1 MKRAFSISVLLLSL
15 CVLLTACGKV
25 RNAEKLIDDIGEVS
39 VDSGPQ
45 IEAAERAIAEL
56 DADQQAKI
64 KNLDLL
70 EEAKLQYADAL
81 EIKKEND
88 EKIKRVENRIQ
99 NIGTV
104 TIDSWSVI
112 SMARKEYNAL
122 DSDLQEAV
130 PNKETLFE
138 AERTFEA
145 LAIQTVTDEIEQI
158 GTVSLER
165 EDAII
170 SAKKAYEKI
179 DESIQKKIEN
189 REALFAAEDELIQ
202 LKVERAQ
209 SAIDAI
215 GSDITLE
222 SKDAIFEAAQ
232 AFNAVPVDDREKVE
246 NRAALT
252 KAKETYD
259 ALVNEQKRQAEIE
272 EARKL
277 IRVTK
282 VAVSAPDSAGGVELY
297 FNYIN
302 NSDKVIKYVNFSV
315 TFYNAVGDIVKG
327 KYNQGTVNYCY
338 DTGPF
343 KKGEGR
349 TGTWWH
355 WGDFY
360 NWDITSVKLVDL
372 SIEYTDGTTVTFT
385 KNQVDGVQY

>member
-1 MKRAFSISVLLLSL
+1 MKRALSISVLLLSL

-88 EKIKRVENRIQ
+88 EKKKRVENRIQ

-112 SMARKEYNAL
+112 SIARKEYNAL

-232 AFNAVPVDDREKVE
+232 AFNAVPVNDREKVE

-272 EARKL
+272 KARKL

-282 VAVSAPDSAGGVELY
+282 VAVSAPDSAGGVMLY
-297 FNYIN
+297 FNFIN
-302 NSDKVIKYVNFSV
+302 NSDKTIKYLHFGV
-315 TFYNAVGDIVKG
+315 TFYNAVNDIVLPNYDK
-327 KYNQGTVNYCY
+327 QAINYCQE
-338 DTGPF
+338 TGPY
-343 KKGEGR
+343 KKGEGLS
-349 TGTWWH
+349 GTNWY
-355 WGDFY
+355 WGKYYSF
-360 NWDITSVKLVDL
+360 DIKTVKLVYL

>member
-112 SMARKEYNAL
+112 SIARKEYNAL

-315 TFYNAVGDIVKG
+315 TFYNAVGDLVKG

>member
-1 MKRAFSISVLLLSL
+1 MKRALSISVLLLSL

-112 SMARKEYNAL
+112 SIARKEYNAL

-232 AFNAVPVDDREKVE
+232 AFNAVPVNDREKVE

-272 EARKL
+272 KARKL

-282 VAVSAPDSAGGVELY
+282 VAVSAPDSAGGVMLY
-297 FNYIN
+297 FNFIN
-302 NSDKVIKYVNFSV
+302 NSDKTIKYLHFGV
-315 TFYNAVGDIVKG
+315 TFYNAVNDIVLPNYDK
-327 KYNQGTVNYCY
+327 QAINYCQE
-338 DTGPF
+338 TGPY
-343 KKGEGR
+343 KKGEGLS
-349 TGTWWH
+349 GTDWY
-355 WGDFY
+355 WGKYYSF
-360 NWDITSVKLVDL
+360 DIKTVKLVYL

>member
-1 MKRAFSISVLLLSL
+1 MKRALSISVLLLSL

-25 RNAEKLIDDIGEVS
+25 RNAEKLIDDIGGVS

-112 SMARKEYNAL
+112 SIARKEYNAL

-232 AFNAVPVDDREKVE
+232 AFNAVPVNDREKVE

-272 EARKL
+272 KARKL

-282 VAVSAPDSAGGVELY
+282 VAVSAPDSAGGVMLY
-297 FNYIN
+297 FNFIN
-302 NSDKVIKYVNFSV
+302 NSDKTIKYLHFGV
-315 TFYNAVGDIVKG
+315 TFYNAVNDIVLPNYDK
-327 KYNQGTVNYCY
+327 QAINYCQE
-338 DTGPF
+338 TGPY
-343 KKGEGR
+343 KKGEGLS
-349 TGTWWH
+349 GTNWY
-355 WGDFY
+355 WGKYYSF
-360 NWDITSVKLVDL
+360 DIKTVKLVYL

>member
-112 SMARKEYNAL
+112 SIARKEYDAL

-222 SKDAIFEAAQ
+222 SKDTIFEAAQ

>member
-112 SMARKEYNAL
+112 SIARKEYNAL

-272 EARKL
+272 KARKL
-277 IRVTK
+277 IRDTK
-282 VAVSAPDSAGGVELY
+282 VAVSAPDSAGGVMLY
-297 FNYIN
+297 FNFIN
-302 NSDKVIKYVNFSV
+302 NSDKTIKYLHFGV
-315 TFYNAVGDIVKG
+315 TFYNAVNDIVLPNYDK
-327 KYNQGTVNYCY
+327 QAINYCQE
-338 DTGPF
+338 TGPY
-343 KKGEGR
+343 KKGEGLS
-349 TGTWWH
+349 GTNWY
-355 WGDFY
+355 WGKYYSF
-360 NWDITSVKLVDL
+360 DIKTVKLVYL

>member
-1 MKRAFSISVLLLSL
+1 MKRALSVTAVLFALCLVLSG
-15 CVLLTACGKV
+15 CSKV
-25 RNAEKLIDDIGEVS
+25 QHAEKLIEEIGEVTI
-39 VDSGPQ
+39 DSGPQ
-45 IEAAERAIAEL
+45 IEAAEQAIAEL
-56 DADQQAKI
+56 DAEQKAKI
-64 KNLDLL
+64 ENLDLF
-70 EEAKLQYADAL
+70 EEAKREYAEAL
-81 EIKKEND
+81 EIQKEND
-88 EKIKRVENRIQ
+88 KKVKRVENRIE
-99 NIGTV
+99 NIKTV
-104 TIDSWSVI
+104 TIDSWNAI
-112 SMARKEYNAL
+112 SIARREYDAL
-122 DSDLQEAV
+122 DSDLQESV
-130 PNKETLFE
+130 SNKDKLFE
-138 AERTFEA
+138 SEAAFER
-145 LAIQTVTDEIEQI
+145 LAIQTVTDAIKQI
-158 GTVSLER
+158 GTVSLEN
-165 EDAII
+165 EGAII
-170 SAKKAYEKI
+170 SAKKAYEQI

-189 REALFAAEDELIQ
+189 RETLFAAEDELIQ
-202 LKVERAQ
+202 LKVEHAQ

-232 AFNAVPVDDREKVE
+232 AFNSVPVNDREKVE
-246 NRAALT
+246 NRAVLT
-252 KAKETYD
+252 KATETYD

-277 IRVTK
+277 IRITK

-327 KYNQGTVNYCY
+327 KYNQSTVNYCY

-355 WGDFY
+355 WGDYY

-372 SIEYTDGTTVTFT
+372 SIEYTDGTTVIFT
-385 KNQVDGVQY
+385 KDQVDGVQY

>member
-1 MKRAFSISVLLLSL
+1 M
-15 CVLLTACGKV
+15 
-25 RNAEKLIDDIGEVS
+25 
-39 VDSGPQ
+39 DSGPQ

-112 SMARKEYNAL
+112 SIARKEYNAL

-315 TFYNAVGDIVKG
+315 TFYNAVGDVVKG
-327 KYNQGTVNYCY
+327 KYDQSTVNRCY

-385 KNQVDGVQY
+385 KDQVDGVQY

>member
-1 MKRAFSISVLLLSL
+1 MKRALSISVLLLSL

-112 SMARKEYNAL
+112 SIARKEYNAL

-232 AFNAVPVDDREKVE
+232 AFNAVPVNDREKVE

-272 EARKL
+272 KARKL

-282 VAVSAPDSAGGVELY
+282 VAVSAPDSAGGVMLY
-297 FNYIN
+297 FNFIN
-302 NSDKVIKYVNFSV
+302 KTIKYLHFGV
-315 TFYNAVGDIVKG
+315 TFYNAVNDIVLPNYDK
-327 KYNQGTVNYCY
+327 QAINYCQE
-338 DTGPF
+338 TGPY
-343 KKGEGR
+343 KKGEGLS
-349 TGTWWH
+349 GTNWY
-355 WGDFY
+355 WGKYYSF
-360 NWDITSVKLVDL
+360 DIKTVKLVYL

>member
-1 MKRAFSISVLLLSL
+1 M
-15 CVLLTACGKV
+15 
-25 RNAEKLIDDIGEVS
+25 
-39 VDSGPQ
+39 DSGPQ

-112 SMARKEYNAL
+112 SIARKEYNAL

-246 NRAALT
+246 NGAALT

-272 EARKL
+272 KARKL

-282 VAVSAPDSAGGVELY
+282 VAVSAPDSAGGVMLY
-297 FNYIN
+297 FNFIN
-302 NSDKVIKYVNFSV
+302 NSDKTIKYLHFGV
-315 TFYNAVGDIVKG
+315 TFYNAVNDIVLPNYDK
-327 KYNQGTVNYCY
+327 QAINYCKE
-338 DTGPF
+338 TGPY
-343 KKGEGR
+343 KKGEGLS
-349 TGTWWH
+349 GTNWY
-355 WGDFY
+355 WGKYYSF
-360 NWDITSVKLVDL
+360 DIKTVKLVYL

>member
-1 MKRAFSISVLLLSL
+1 MKRALSISVLLLSL

-112 SMARKEYNAL
+112 SIARKEYNAL

-232 AFNAVPVDDREKVE
+232 AFNAVPVNDREKVE

-272 EARKL
+272 KARKL

-282 VAVSAPDSAGGVELY
+282 VAVSAPDSAGGVMLY
-297 FNYIN
+297 FNFIN
-302 NSDKVIKYVNFSV
+302 NSDKTIKYLHFGV
-315 TFYNAVGDIVKG
+315 TFYNAVNDIVLPNYDK
-327 KYNQGTVNYCY
+327 QAINYCQE
-338 DTGPF
+338 TGPY
-343 KKGEGR
+343 KKGEGLS
-349 TGTWWH
+349 GTNWY
-355 WGDFY
+355 WGKYYSF
-360 NWDITSVKLVDL
+360 DIKTVKLDYL

>member
-1 MKRAFSISVLLLSL
+1 MKRVLSIVGVLFAL
-15 CVLLTACGKV
+15 CVLLCACSRV
-25 RNAEKLIDDIGEVS
+25 PRAEKLIREIGEVT
-39 VDSGPQ
+39 VDSGPK
-45 IEAAERAIAEL
+45 IEAAEQAIAEL
-56 DADQQAKI
+56 DTEQKAKI
-64 KNLDLL
+64 GNLDLFD
-70 EEAKLQYADAL
+70 EAKRKYAEAL
-81 EIKKEND
+81 EIQKEND
-88 EKIKRVENRIQ
+88 KKVKRVENRIE
-99 NIGTV
+99 NIKTV
-104 TIDSWSVI
+104 TIDSWNTI
-112 SMARKEYNAL
+112 SIARREYDAL
-122 DSDLQEAV
+122 DSDLQESV
-130 PNKETLFE
+130 LNKDKLFE
-138 AERTFEA
+138 SEAAFER
-145 LAIQTVTDEIEQI
+145 LAIQTVTDAIEQI
-158 GTVSLER
+158 GTVSLES

-170 SAKKAYEKI
+170 RAKRAYEQI
-179 DESIQKKIEN
+179 DESIQRKIKS

>member
-112 SMARKEYNAL
+112 SIARKEYNAL

>member
-1 MKRAFSISVLLLSL
+1 MKRALSISVLLLSL

-104 TIDSWSVI
+104 TIDSWPVI
-112 SMARKEYNAL
+112 SIARKEYNAL

-232 AFNAVPVDDREKVE
+232 AFNAVPVNDREKVE

-272 EARKL
+272 KARKL

-282 VAVSAPDSAGGVELY
+282 VAVSAPDSAGGVMLY
-297 FNYIN
+297 FNFIN
-302 NSDKVIKYVNFSV
+302 KTIKYLHFGV
-315 TFYNAVGDIVKG
+315 TFYNAVNDIVLPNYDK
-327 KYNQGTVNYCY
+327 QAINYCQE
-338 DTGPF
+338 TGPY
-343 KKGEGR
+343 KKGEGLS
-349 TGTWWH
+349 GTNWY
-355 WGDFY
+355 WGKYYSF
-360 NWDITSVKLVDL
+360 DIKTVKLVYL

>member
-1 MKRAFSISVLLLSL
+1 MKRVLSIVGVLFAL
-15 CVLLTACGKV
+15 CVLLCACSRV
-25 RNAEKLIDDIGEVS
+25 PRAEKLIREIGEVT
-39 VDSGPQ
+39 VDSGPK
-45 IEAAERAIAEL
+45 IEAAEQAIAEL
-56 DADQQAKI
+56 DTEQKAKI
-64 KNLDLL
+64 ENLDLFD
-70 EEAKLQYADAL
+70 EAKRKYAEAL
-81 EIKKEND
+81 EIQKEND
-88 EKIKRVENRIQ
+88 KKVKRVENRIE
-99 NIGTV
+99 NIKTV
-104 TIDSWSVI
+104 TIDSWNTI
-112 SMARKEYNAL
+112 SIARREYDAL
-122 DSDLQEAV
+122 DSDLQESV
-130 PNKETLFE
+130 LNKDKLFE
-138 AERTFEA
+138 SEAAFER
-145 LAIQTVTDEIEQI
+145 LAIQTVTDAIEQI
-158 GTVSLER
+158 GTVSLES

-170 SAKKAYEKI
+170 RAKRAYEQI
-179 DESIQKKIEN
+179 DESIQRKIKS